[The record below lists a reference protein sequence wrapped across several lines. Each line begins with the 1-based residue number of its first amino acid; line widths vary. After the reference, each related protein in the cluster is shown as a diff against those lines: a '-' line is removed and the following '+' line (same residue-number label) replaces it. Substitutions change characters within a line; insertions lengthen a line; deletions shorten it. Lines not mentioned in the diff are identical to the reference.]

1 MNRSALVSLLALPL
15 VACMGGERNQSGECP
30 AGEVCSPKTPR
41 GLLFVGNAL
50 AGEALAPVFGPAA
63 TAIGG
68 TQDIELQYEP
78 ADADTAMPLDLPYD
92 ADADGGL
99 GIEVDHTTGAIVT
112 VRGVGS
118 RQNYLRIVD
127 KGTNELF
134 DRKEIAGAAVTE
146 VELVG
151 TEYERVP
158 TDRTAIVWAT
168 GDQEI
173 GVALEGEVQV
183 GDSPTLQ
190 RLVDTSMDLSMPSAQ
205 RTAWDKLRITG
216 ALAGINTLNVTA
228 GDKPTAAL
236 SVEFVTGADTMFVID
251 DPSPTVRPGESVLV
265 CFAAMNGSR
274 YVYGLTWEFD
284 VDGEATTKGKDAVM
298 RNCINV
304 AAGSRPA
311 GTTIPVAA
319 AAGGQQ
325 MSLDVTVD
333 TGTMAREANVGVL
346 HSESELLRTASPLG
360 ERAALSM

>member
-30 AGEVCSPKTPR
+30 AGEVCSPKTPY
-41 GLLFVGNAL
+41 GLLFGGTAL
-50 AGEALAPVFGPAA
+50 AGEALAPALGPPA

-68 TQDIELQYEP
+68 TQNIALYYDRGDGIDVL
-78 ADADTAMPLDLPYD
+78 LDLPYD
-92 ADADGGL
+92 ADDDGGL
-99 GIEVDHTTGAIVT
+99 GVEVDHTMGAVVT
-112 VRGVGS
+112 LRGVGS
-118 RQNYLRIVD
+118 RENYLRIVD

-134 DRKEIAGAAVTE
+134 DRKELAGAEITQI
-146 VELVG
+146 ELVG

-183 GDSPTLQ
+183 GSSPTLQ
-190 RLVDTSMDLSMPSAQ
+190 RLVDTSMELSMPSAE
-205 RTAWDKLRITG
+205 RTAWDKLRVTG
-216 ALAGINTLNVTA
+216 ALAGVTNLSVTA
-228 GDKPTAAL
+228 GDKPAATVP
-236 SVEFVTGADTMFVID
+236 VEFVTGADTMFAID
-251 DPSPTVRPGESVLV
+251 DPSPTVRPGESIFV

-274 YVYGLTWEFD
+274 YVYGLTWQFN
-284 VDGEATTKGKDAVM
+284 VDGEASTKGKDAVT
-298 RNCINV
+298 RNCVSV
-304 AAGSRPA
+304 AAGSRTA

-325 MSLDVTVD
+325 LNITVTVD
-333 TGTMAREANVGVL
+333 AGTMAREHNVGVL